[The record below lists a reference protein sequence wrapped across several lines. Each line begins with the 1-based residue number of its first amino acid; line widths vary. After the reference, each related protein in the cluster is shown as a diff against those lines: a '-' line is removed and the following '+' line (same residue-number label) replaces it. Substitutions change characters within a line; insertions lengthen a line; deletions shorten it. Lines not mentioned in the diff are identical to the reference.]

1 MRLRPIEKPKG
12 LMMKIAYFMTRRQF
26 GKVMMPMK
34 VVLARMPGSEK
45 FSWEITKFE
54 LNKILWVIKM
64 LLRIK
69 IKRLYP
75 SGEYRSCLADISWG
89 ILLMSGPRDSGWR
102 APFFLLLAGRPSTKI
117 GQWLPLPVR

>member
-89 ILLMSGPRDSGWR
+89 ILLMSGAQG
-102 APFFLLLAGRPSTKI
+102 
-117 GQWLPLPVR
+117 